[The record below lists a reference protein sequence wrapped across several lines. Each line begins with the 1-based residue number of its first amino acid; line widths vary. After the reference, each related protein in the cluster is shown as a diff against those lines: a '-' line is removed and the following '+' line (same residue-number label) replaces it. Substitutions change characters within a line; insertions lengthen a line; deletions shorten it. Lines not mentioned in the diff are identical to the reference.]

1 VSKRFLPELQSK
13 FAISSLGFALYSPIS
28 LLAFP
33 VTVLVANPNS
43 SYLLLLSYGAGL
55 TFATYLQYLIFVVA
69 SSKISF
75 KAVSIQVVFFLI
87 SSLVTG
93 GVRGA
98 IFYAIVDHLNLLQS
112 GSLLNRV
119 LASSFTAFIWLS
131 TSNLLVNYIRDFK
144 IKYEFALKQLL
155 KRSIADSGE
164 MGLSEESK
172 TDLQNLQD
180 DLLETLS
187 TLLENSQSTEL
198 HKLATSLTSKI
209 NLELRPLS
217 KRIWVRS
224 LGEYPVIRFRRM
236 VLDSVRFLDFSH
248 FWFLGFMGALALLN
262 NVFIRGFQESL
273 IRTVSYL
280 IILDLLLVV
289 RNYGVLTNTL
299 LFLVSV
305 GVVPIYFGELIANI
319 LGYSG
324 SWVAVL
330 LITPVAPVVIV
341 ILSLIKLLQSDH
353 ELVIELLGTMRVRN
367 QNAAQKEE
375 MSAERQLASFIH
387 NSLQSEFMALAGQLN
402 EAAKSDNVELQ
413 ESVKMRVSEVLDR
426 SFIRDFNDFTQSP
439 LPRLMSIQ
447 KSWKG
452 ILEIEVNI
460 PDSLLQ
466 DSARNGLIVQTIE
479 EFAANSFRHGKAKR
493 IHIAGT
499 HGEHGVKLSLR
510 SDGPTSLTAQRGLG
524 SEWLDQISKTPWTL
538 ESDTSGT
545 LLTIEI

>member
-1 VSKRFLPELQSK
+1 
-13 FAISSLGFALYSPIS
+13 
-28 LLAFP
+28 
-33 VTVLVANPNS
+33 
-43 SYLLLLSYGAGL
+43 
-55 TFATYLQYLIFVVA
+55 
-69 SSKISF
+69 
-75 KAVSIQVVFFLI
+75 
-87 SSLVTG
+87 
-93 GVRGA
+93 
-98 IFYAIVDHLNLLQS
+98 
-112 GSLLNRV
+112 
-119 LASSFTAFIWLS
+119 
-131 TSNLLVNYIRDFK
+131 
-144 IKYEFALKQLL
+144 
-155 KRSIADSGE
+155 

-172 TDLQNLQD
+172 TDLKNLQD

-236 VLDSVRFLDFSH
+236 ALDSVRFLDFSH

-353 ELVIELLGTMRVRN
+353 ELVIELLGTMKVRN
-367 QNAAQKEE
+367 QNPAQKEE

-499 HGEHGVKLSLR
+499 HSENGVKLSLR
-510 SDGPTSLTAQRGLG
+510 SDGPTSLTSQRGLG

>member
-1 VSKRFLPELQSK
+1 MSKKFLPELESK

-55 TFATYLQYLIFVVA
+55 TLATYLLYLIFVVA
-69 SSKISF
+69 SSKISS
-75 KAVSIQVVFFLI
+75 KAVSIQAVFFLI

-98 IFYAIVDHLNLLQS
+98 IFYAIVDYLNLMQS

-144 IKYEFALKQLL
+144 NKYEFALKQLL

-172 TDLQNLQD
+172 TDLKNLQD
-180 DLLETLS
+180 DLIETLS
-187 TLLENSQSTEL
+187 TLLENSRSTEL

-236 VLDSVRFLDFSH
+236 ALDSVRFLDFSH

-353 ELVIELLGTMRVRN
+353 ELVIELLGTMKVRN
-367 QNAAQKEE
+367 QNPAQKEE

-499 HGEHGVKLSLR
+499 HSENGVKLSLR
-510 SDGPTSLTAQRGLG
+510 SDGPTSLTSQRGLG